1 MIFAVAIG
9 ILSAFAVLVAF
20 WRMDI
25 KKFMGYPA
33 AMDFGVTIIL
43 LWMLHGSY
51 VGMVA
56 AVIGGLVFSG
66 CITLIRKGYGYKKLH
81 WRNFK
86 LVWVEYEG
94 TWKRAINDQVHNV
107 STNIKQGKSKCLNLK
122 LSVPQIACIVAFL
135 ILASSL

>member
-1 MIFAVAIG
+1 MIFAIAIG

-66 CITLIRKGYGYKKLH
+66 CITVIRKGYGYKKLH
-81 WRNFK
+81 WRKFK
-86 LVWVEYEG
+86 LVWVEYPG
-94 TWKRAINDQVHNV
+94 TWKQALDKQVHNV
-107 STNIKQGKSKCLNLK
+107 TTNLNQGKQKCSFLK
-122 LSVPQIACIVAFL
+122 LSTPQIACIVVFCL
-135 ILASSL
+135 LLSSL